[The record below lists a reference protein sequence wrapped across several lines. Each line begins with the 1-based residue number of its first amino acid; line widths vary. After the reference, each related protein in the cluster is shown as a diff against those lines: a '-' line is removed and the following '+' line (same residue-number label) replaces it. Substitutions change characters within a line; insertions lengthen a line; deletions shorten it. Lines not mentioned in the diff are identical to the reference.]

1 MMALCERFDCIQLVD
16 IEEIMHTQPG
26 DFFVDDTITGST
38 NDYVSSLPA
47 DACEQGLVEEEKK
60 LLAEMETI
68 IQFFL
73 DCLQVTGGDLAPS
86 KCAWYLISHRWKDG
100 IPRLLKPNLMHRGIE
115 IVSKSMGTT
124 AGIKLKTP
132 EEGHTSLSFHLA
144 GDGTS
149 TAHKKVMADKAVL
162 YGKTITQST
171 LRRGESGMAYNSF
184 YMPSLAYST
193 PATLL
198 TLTK

>member
-1 MMALCERFDCIQLVD
+1 
-16 IEEIMHTQPG
+16 
-26 DFFVDDTITGST
+26 
-38 NDYVSSLPA
+38 
-47 DACEQGLVEEEKK
+47 
-60 LLAEMETI
+60 
-68 IQFFL
+68 
-73 DCLQVTGGDLAPS
+73 VTGEGLAPV
-86 KCAWYLISHRWKDG
+86 KCAWCLISHRWKDG

-184 YMPSLAYST
+184 YMPILAYGT
-193 PATLL
+193 PATSP
-198 TLTK
+198 TLAECTIIQKNVVNAILPTMGINRKAPRTVLFGTSKYGGFELAHLAAVQELGWIQYLMGHL